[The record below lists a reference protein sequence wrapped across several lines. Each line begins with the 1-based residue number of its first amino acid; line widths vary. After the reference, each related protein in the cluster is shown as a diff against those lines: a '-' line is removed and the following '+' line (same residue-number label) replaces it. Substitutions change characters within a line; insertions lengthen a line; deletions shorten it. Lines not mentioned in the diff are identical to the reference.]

1 LLRSSFSAAAN
12 YRAACERQS
21 AKSILAKMSI
31 AFEEMAETL
40 FWFEVVSHLKFLKA
54 DKMTLIL
61 NEANELTRIL
71 AASRKTS
78 QLKLRT

>member
-1 LLRSSFSAAAN
+1 
-12 YRAACERQS
+12 
-21 AKSILAKMSI
+21 MSI

-78 QLKLRT
+78 QSKLRI